1 MACPGSET
9 HEAVLVITVD
19 TRSPVPP
26 FEQVRAQLAAAI
38 TDGQIAAGTRLPP
51 VRRMA
56 DDLGLAVNTVA
67 RAYRE
72 LETAGLVET
81 RGRGGTVV
89 TSAGN
94 TARERVR
101 VAAESFAMI
110 VHQAGINPE
119 EAIRVIR
126 SALA

>member
-1 MACPGSET
+1 M
-9 HEAVLVITVD
+9 ITVD

-26 FEQVRAQLAAAI
+26 FEQVRAQLAADIA
-38 TDGQIAAGTRLPP
+38 DGQIAAGTRLPP

-101 VAAESFAMI
+101 VAAEDFAAI
-110 VHQAGINPE
+110 VYQAGINTE

>member
-1 MACPGSET
+1 MISIDSQSA
-9 HEAVLVITVD
+9 
-19 TRSPVPP
+19 VPP
-26 FEQVRAQLAAAI
+26 FEQVRAQLAASI
-38 TDGQIAAGTRLPP
+38 TDGQLAVGTRLPP

-94 TARERVR
+94 AARERLR
-101 VAAESFAMI
+101 IAAESYAKV
-110 VHQAGINPE
+110 VHESGIDAE
-119 EAIRVIR
+119 EAVRIIR

>member
-1 MACPGSET
+1 M
-9 HEAVLVITVD
+9 ITVD

-26 FEQVRAQLAAAI
+26 FEQVRAQLAASIA
-38 TDGQIAAGTRLPP
+38 DGQLAVGTRLPP

-94 TARERVR
+94 AARERVR
-101 VAAESFAMI
+101 VAAEGFARI
-110 VHQAGINPE
+110 AHQAGMDTE

>member
-1 MACPGSET
+1 M
-9 HEAVLVITVD
+9 ITVD

-26 FEQVRAQLAAAI
+26 FEQVRAQLAAGIA
-38 TDGQIAAGTRLPP
+38 DGQIAAGTRLPP

-101 VAAESFAMI
+101 VAAESFAAI
-110 VHQAGINPE
+110 VHQAGINTE